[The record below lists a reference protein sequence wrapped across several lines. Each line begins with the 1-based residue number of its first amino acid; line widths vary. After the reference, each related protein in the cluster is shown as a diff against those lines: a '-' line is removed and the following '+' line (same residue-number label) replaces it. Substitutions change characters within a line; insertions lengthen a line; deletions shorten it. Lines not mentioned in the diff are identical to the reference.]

1 MKEIIVYQTS
11 SLYRDDFRVKG
22 YVFGQG
28 EKSLCIVGSLRGH
41 EYQQLYMASQLV
53 KYLKDME
60 NAGMIESGKQ
70 ILVIPTLNP
79 SSMNISKQFWAIDN
93 TDINRMF
100 PGYDQGET
108 TQRIAAGVF
117 DVVNKYENG
126 IQFSSFYMPGSF
138 MPHVRLTHTGYENL
152 DKAADFGIPYVV
164 VRKPH
169 PYDTTTLNYNWQV
182 WETDAY
188 SLYSST
194 TKNIDPVS
202 AEIVLDGAKRFMVK
216 NNILRE
222 AAIADA
228 DPLGIGNCP
237 ENSEHSGTAQ
247 ANIENKN
254 TCKPGCANARN
265 EQKNGEAESG
275 ISAQNDEIKCCK
287 TEGFKPRIFYDTEM
301 IPVRNKTAGFYKP
314 QVKPGDRVK
323 KGDVCAEI
331 YDTCNGEKTEELI
344 SPADGI
350 IFFQQDEPLVFART
364 AAVKV
369 LPDADGS
376 SF

>member
-22 YVFGQG
+22 YVFGSG
-28 EKSLCIVGSLRGH
+28 EKSLCVVGSLRGH

-60 NAGMIESGKQ
+60 TAGMIAEGKQ

-100 PGYDQGET
+100 PGYNQGET

-216 NNILRE
+216 NEILKE
-222 AAIADA
+222 AAIDGRNCF
-228 DPLGIGNCP
+228 GIGNR
-237 ENSEHSGTAQ
+237 
-247 ANIENKN
+247 
-254 TCKPGCANARN
+254 PGMGQTNADARN
-265 EQKNGEAESG
+265 DKNEY
-275 ISAQNDEIKCCK
+275 CK
-287 TEGFKPRIFYDTEM
+287 TEESKPRIFFDTEM

-314 QVKPGDRVK
+314 LVKPGDRVRN
-323 KGDVCAEI
+323 GDVCAEI

-350 IFFQQDEPLVFART
+350 IFFQQDEPLIFART
-364 AAVKV
+364 AAMKV
-369 LPDADGS
+369 LPDVENS
-376 SF
+376 SL

>member
-1 MKEIIVYQTS
+1 MKEVIVYQTS

-60 NAGMIESGKQ
+60 SAGMIVSGKQ

-117 DVVNKYENG
+117 EVVNKYENG

-216 NNILRE
+216 NGILN
-222 AAIADA
+222 D
-228 DPLGIGNCP
+228 
-237 ENSEHSGTAQ
+237 Q
-247 ANIENKN
+247 AER
-254 TCKPGCANARN
+254 C
-265 EQKNGEAESG
+265 E
-275 ISAQNDEIKCCK
+275 
-287 TEGFKPRIFYDTEM
+287 TEGFKPRIFCDTEM

-314 QVKPGDRVK
+314 LIKPGDRVK

-350 IFFQQDEPLVFART
+350 IFFQQDEPLIFART
-364 AAVKV
+364 SAVKV
-369 LPDADGS
+369 LPDAEDS
-376 SF
+376 SL

>member
-60 NAGMIESGKQ
+60 AAGMIANGRQ

-100 PGYDQGET
+100 PGYSQGET

-222 AAIADA
+222 TAIADA
-228 DPLGIGNCP
+228 D
-237 ENSEHSGTAQ
+237 
-247 ANIENKN
+247 
-254 TCKPGCANARN
+254 R
-265 EQKNGEAESG
+265 SG
-275 ISAQNDEIKCCK
+275 ISEHIDISTQNDEIKCCR
-287 TEGFKPRIFYDTEM
+287 TEGFKPRIFCDTEM

-323 KGDVCAEI
+323 KGDICAEI

-369 LPDADGS
+369 LPDAEDS